1 VENLEIKTH
10 RKNLK
15 MAEEKKVPPANEA
28 DKGTQQDPVSGDAG
42 QSDEKATEAS
52 YQLPEKFKGKSP
64 DEIAKAYVELEG
76 KLGEQSKTV
85 EEAKKAQEQVDTL
98 LRAIWSDPDLYRKV
112 EDGVRK
118 YTSGESL
125 PESRTPDIKDKN
137 DEGAKKSESDPNVS
151 EIRAAQENQILE
163 KFFTDYGYKGQEEKA
178 KKESYN
184 RLALALA
191 NLRDP
196 GGKKPIRQVLSEI
209 PLSQLP
215 QFLENAHF
223 IANKGQIVDQAKRSA
238 LASKEENEAATIGS
252 FASSGK
258 KSEGVTLSNREREVA
273 RKMGISEEAY
283 AKRRAQINAE
293 QNFGN

>member
-1 VENLEIKTH
+1 MDDKQI
-10 RKNLK
+10 
-15 MAEEKKVPPANEA
+15 PPASEA
-28 DKGTQQDPVSGDAG
+28 DKGKTDPSSGEGG
-42 QSDEKATEAS
+42 QSKEQPTEAH

-64 DEIAKAYVELEG
+64 DDIAKAYIELEG

-118 YTSGESL
+118 FVSGGSL
-125 PESRTPDIKDKN
+125 PESRTPDVNGKS
-137 DEGAKKSESDPNVS
+137 DEGAKKSESDPQVS
-151 EIRAAQENQILE
+151 ELRVAQENQILD
-163 KFFTDYGYKGQEEKA
+163 KFFTEYGYKNLSEKER
-178 KKESYN
+178 KESYN
-184 RLALALA
+184 RLALSLA

-196 GGKKPIRQVLSEI
+196 GGKKPIKQVLSEI

-215 QFLENAHF
+215 NFLDNAHF

-238 LASKEENEAATIGS
+238 LASKEENDAATIGS
-252 FASSGK
+252 FAASSGQK
-258 KSEGVTLSNREREVA
+258 GDGVTLSNRERETA

-283 AKRRAQINAE
+283 AKRKVQIRSEANRFE
-293 QNFGN
+293 